1 MEKRRES
8 VVLFP
13 FMAQGHIRPS
23 LALAQLL
30 DQKGYNVT
38 FVNTPLNIKKLHKS
52 LPPSSSIK
60 LTEIP
65 FNPSDHGL
73 PPEAENTDSLSYNL
87 ICRFVIASPS
97 LKLPFTNLLH
107 HLIELQN
114 GEKPL
119 CVISDFFFGWAADV
133 AHELGIFHA
142 IFSSGGGFGMA
153 CYNSMWLNLPH
164 KHTENVEFLLPDF
177 PEAGKFRISQVTPDM
192 HQAVARGTN
201 FDVRQEN
208 IVEKMELVMGESEKG
223 KELRRKACEIKE
235 IIRDAT
241 RDDENYKGFSVKAM
255 EEFFNAARLN

>member
-87 ICRFVIASPS
+87 ICRFIIASPS
-97 LKLPFTNLLH
+97 LKLPFKTYFTTLL
-107 HLIELQN
+107 N
-114 GEKPL
+114 YR
-119 CVISDFFFGWAADV
+119 
-133 AHELGIFHA
+133 
-142 IFSSGGGFGMA
+142 M
-153 CYNSMWLNLPH
+153 
-164 KHTENVEFLLPDF
+164 
-177 PEAGKFRISQVTPDM
+177 
-192 HQAVARGTN
+192 
-201 FDVRQEN
+201 EN

-223 KELRRKACEIKE
+223 KEMRRRACEIKE

-241 RDDENYKGFSVKAM
+241 RDEENYKGSSVKAM
-255 EEFFNAARLN
+255 EEFFNAARSN